1 MHGRAQA
8 RCLGFALLLIAAL
21 GFEFSPWG
29 ARTTNAVLELQALA
43 LGHWNSATNPG
54 DGVPADTA
62 AGTPIDAE
70 SVRPLSRVM
79 TATLVIIGALVWWES
94 RLVGW
99 AIASSLVA
107 LTALLAVSTLMLARG
122 VLVPTAGP
130 GAAIVFGMLGRRTLE
145 AVFKRCDRARHGDA
159 ARPPDRPS

>member
-1 MHGRAQA
+1 MPGRTQA

-29 ARTTNAVLELQALA
+29 ARTTSAVLELQVLV
-43 LGHWNSATNPG
+43 LGHWNPSANHG
-54 DGVPADTA
+54 DGVPADTVA
-62 AGTPIDAE
+62 ATPVDSE
-70 SVRPLSRVM
+70 SLRPLSRVM
-79 TATLVIIGALVWWES
+79 TATLVLIGALVWWES

-107 LTALLAVSTLMLARG
+107 LAALLAVSTLMLPRG

-145 AVFKRCDRARHGDA
+145 AVFAKRDRARHGDA
-159 ARPPDRPS
+159 ARPPGHPS